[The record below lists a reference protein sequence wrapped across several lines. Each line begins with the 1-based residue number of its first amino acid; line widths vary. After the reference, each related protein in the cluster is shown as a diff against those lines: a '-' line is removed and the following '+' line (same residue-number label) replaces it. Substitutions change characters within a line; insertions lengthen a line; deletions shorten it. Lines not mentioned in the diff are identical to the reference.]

1 MSFAKSKNDF
11 SKKDMNFF
19 SEFTSAASQQISSA
33 LPIFLL
39 LTVILLV
46 FTLIVWIYCG
56 VQVMNKQNK
65 INDLRAY
72 MASADYQNRL
82 KAKDRSQA
90 EVEELRQYQYVLSTL
105 DSKVANKVVSTTSN
119 LTKVREAATD
129 DTILS
134 YYDESEGIIEVR
146 GQCLNRVS
154 AYNYLETLRQT
165 DLFAFVETQIA
176 PQDPMSMGYD
186 KDSLMYGHC
195 DYTFA
200 FKCYLKGHYSLTWAS
215 FLDGTVPTALTA
227 LNRQSFSAGSD
238 YKIPDIDVITVD
250 GVNYKL
256 VNIKINGSAVSSQQ
270 LNDAISNKSLS
281 GKISSNLNIEFMYA
295 VDNGGEA

>member
-33 LPIFLL
+33 IPVFLL

-65 INDLRAY
+65 INDLRAI

-105 DSKVANKVVSTTSN
+105 DSKVSNKVAASSSTMAKCREN
-119 LTKVREAATD
+119 LTD
-129 DTILS
+129 DMYLT
-134 YYDESEGIIEVR
+134 YYDDADGIVEIKGNCKGRE
-146 GQCLNRVS
+146 S
-154 AYNYLETLRQT
+154 AYNYLEKLRAT
-165 DLFAFVETQIA
+165 ELFEFMETQIV
-176 PQDPMSMGYD
+176 PQDPIELGYD
-186 KDSLMYGHC
+186 KDSLMFGSFS
-195 DYTFA
+195 YTFD

-238 YKIPDIDVITVD
+238 YKIPDIDKLTVD

-256 VNIKINGSAVSSQQ
+256 TNVKINGTAVSASQ
-270 LNDAISNKSLS
+270 LSDILKNKELS
-281 GKISSNLNIEFMYA
+281 GKITSNMNVELMYA
-295 VDNGGEA
+295 VDNGGES